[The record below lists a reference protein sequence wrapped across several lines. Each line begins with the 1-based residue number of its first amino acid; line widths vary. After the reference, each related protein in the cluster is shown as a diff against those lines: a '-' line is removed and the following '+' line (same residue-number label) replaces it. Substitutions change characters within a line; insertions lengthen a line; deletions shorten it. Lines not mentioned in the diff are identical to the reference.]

1 MSKKDLPTDD
11 RPDGDS
17 SENNVISLY
26 NRSEIKDEASLWV
39 VRLDR
44 ELDQAEV
51 EELRLWLLR
60 SELHRDTLFDLA
72 ALWDDLCVLNQ
83 LSSLFPF
90 DPAGLKTGHGIRP
103 NRLAAL
109 AASVVLCVGLGIW
122 FLADQQEDVGTTG
135 SIATMIQQHST
146 VVGENRLVRL
156 SDGSSVHL
164 NTNSRIRVS
173 YTAEQRVIELKK
185 GEARFSVAKDS
196 ERPFIVE
203 AGESSVRALGTVF
216 NVDFS
221 KAVVEVLVTE
231 GKVLVTHAELP
242 VAEQVT
248 ILPGQWTRIDHDG
261 VTAALNLPL
270 EVVQKELAWRDGM
283 LIFRGE
289 SLADA
294 VLEIG
299 RYTDIPLTVAD
310 EQAGQLKIAGFFKAG
325 DVDGLLNSLTENFPV
340 TYTKADG
347 GIIIAYADLE
357 AVAPSK

>member
-51 EELRLWLLR
+51 EELWLLR

-156 SDGSSVHL
+156 SDG
-164 NTNSRIRVS
+164 RVS

-248 ILPGQWTRIDHDG
+248 ILPGQWTRINHDG